1 MRATVAPSLDA
12 SSRPARRRGRLV
24 TSRTTAVAR
33 PNFRSA
39 HAQEVLPPR
48 YAERLGDLVELTPD
62 VFDELVA
69 IVGPIGAK
77 AAVLGTVRDQRST
90 AALRERFEQA
100 VRGLARALNV
110 NPQEVHRIRM
120 YPLLGR
126 AN

>member
-1 MRATVAPSLDA
+1 
-12 SSRPARRRGRLV
+12 
-24 TSRTTAVAR
+24 
-33 PNFRSA
+33 
-39 HAQEVLPPR
+39 VLPPR

-126 AN
+126 ATAPLRANSSG